1 MKLADVLK
9 SVPYEVLKGS
19 CEIEVASVAYDSRK
33 VEAGALF
40 VCVSGFKTDGHQF
53 IGQVVEKGAVA
64 VVVTNKLAYKSVGA
78 QCENVIL
85 VSDARETLAL
95 ISANWFGHPAQK
107 LTIIGVT
114 GTKGKTTVTHM
125 LKSILNCAGY
135 KVGMIG
141 TLGAYIGEERIP
153 TGNTTPE
160 SYELHSLFDRM
171 LKNGCQ
177 YVVMEVSSQALKL
190 KRTYGILFDY
200 AAFLNLSP
208 DHISEN
214 EHKDFEEYLQCKKL
228 LFDQAKKIIVNI
240 DDSHWREMMENHTG
254 YTTISCNS
262 EADFM
267 ASSIQN
273 LWQEAFLGV
282 TFLVSG
288 RFEAKISLSVPGRF
302 NVENALVAIAIAH
315 DIGME
320 QTHIVEGLVDVSVK
334 GRTQLIKETAHFA
347 TFIIDYAHNELS
359 MENLLSMLKDYHP
372 KRLICLFGGGGNK
385 PKQRRFD
392 MGKIAGKYADCTILT
407 TDNPRF
413 ESVENINEEIIEGLN
428 VYHGKYKIILD
439 REEAIHY
446 LIDNSSKG
454 DIVALIGKGHEEYQ
468 DIRGT
473 KFYFSEEQ
481 VIKKY
486 LMTK

>member
-1 MKLADVLK
+1 M
-9 SVPYEVLKGS
+9 
-19 CEIEVASVAYDSRK
+19 
-33 VEAGALF
+33 
-40 VCVSGFKTDGHQF
+40 
-53 IGQVVEKGAVA
+53 
-64 VVVTNKLAYKSVGA
+64 
-78 QCENVIL
+78 
-85 VSDARETLAL
+85 
-95 ISANWFGHPAQK
+95 
-107 LTIIGVT
+107 
-114 GTKGKTTVTHM
+114 
-125 LKSILNCAGY
+125 
-135 KVGMIG
+135 
-141 TLGAYIGEERIP
+141 
-153 TGNTTPE
+153 
-160 SYELHSLFDRM
+160 
-171 LKNGCQ
+171 
-177 YVVMEVSSQALKL
+177 
-190 KRTYGILFDY
+190 
-200 AAFLNLSP
+200 
-208 DHISEN
+208 
-214 EHKDFEEYLQCKKL
+214 
-228 LFDQAKKIIVNI
+228 
-240 DDSHWREMMENHTG
+240 
-254 YTTISCNS
+254 
-262 EADFM
+262 
-267 ASSIQN
+267 
-273 LWQEAFLGV
+273 
-282 TFLVSG
+282 
-288 RFEAKISLSVPGRF
+288 
-302 NVENALVAIAIAH
+302 ENALVAIAIAH

-320 QTHIVEGLVDVSVK
+320 RTHIVEGLVDVSVK

-385 PKQRRFD
+385 PRQRRFD